1 MKSPIIESAELYVV
15 SYLKNNLPTG
25 TLYHGISHTQYVV
38 DTVQTLI
45 KEERVFNED
54 AECLLIAAWFHD
66 VGYAQGSE
74 NHEDA
79 GVLEVL
85 KFLKDYEFPQE
96 KIEKVVGCIK
106 ATKISQ
112 CPNNNIE
119 KIICDADMFHVA
131 TTSFDTKSKLLRAE
145 WELLEGKTITDVEW
159 YQCNSDFLKGHKFYT
174 DFAFRHW
181 SDMKALN
188 LATNEKKLKN
198 AIQKEDETL
207 TKKNKKAKVKIKESK
222 KGEDSKEGAGKSIET
237 MYRITLKNHI
247 KLSDIAD
254 TKANILLSVNAI
266 ILSLALS
273 NLFPK
278 LDKVDNHYLIIPT
291 IVFLTTAV
299 VSIIFAVLST
309 RPKVTSGTFSEQDV
323 KDKKVNLLFFGNFHK
338 MPLEVFDEGM
348 FTLMEDKEYLYKSLN
363 KDLYFL
369 GVVLAKKYKLLR
381 LTYTVFMIGI
391 ILSVI
396 SFGLAFY
403 ELNM

>member
-1 MKSPIIESAELYVV
+1 MESSIVKLAELYVV
-15 SYLKNNLPTG
+15 NFLKDNLPSEA
-25 TLYHGISHTQYVV
+25 LYHGISHTEDVV
-38 DTVQTLI
+38 GAAKKII
-45 KEERVFNED
+45 KEENITEED
-54 AECLLIAAWFHD
+54 AECVLLSAWFHD
-66 VGYAQGSE
+66 LGYVKGANG
-74 NHEDA
+74 HEGLSIQYA
-79 GVLEVL
+79 ESFLETQNYP
-85 KFLKDYEFPQE
+85 KDKTEQVFA
-96 KIEKVVGCIK
+96 CIR
-106 ATKISQ
+106 ATKVPQS
-112 CPNNNIE
+112 PKDKLE
-119 KIICDADMFHVA
+119 KIICDADLFHVSTA
-131 TTSFDTKSKLLRAE
+131 SFDLSSKLLRTE
-145 WELLEGKTITDVEW
+145 WELMDGKIMTDAEW
-159 YQCNSDFLKGHKFYT
+159 YQCNSDFLKSHKFYT
-174 DFAFRHW
+174 DFAFRYW
-181 SDMKALN
+181 STGKASN
-188 LATNEKKLKN
+188 FASNEKKLKN
-198 AIQKEDETL
+198 ALQKEEEAL
-207 TKKNKKAKVKIKESK
+207 LKKEKKSKPVKKAEAK
-222 KGEDSKEGAGKSIET
+222 KEDSGKTIET
-237 MYRITLKNHI
+237 MYRVTLKNHI

-278 LDKVDNHYLIIPT
+278 LDKEDNHYLILPT
-291 IVFLTTAV
+291 IVFLITAV

-391 ILSVI
+391 IVSVI

-403 ELNM
+403 NLGL